1 MPRYHKTTFLP
12 WRSSTNS
19 TLTPKC
25 FGRLPYKENGHI
37 RITSITSHKGVLLQ
51 QMFVHNGWWWTLISS
66 DESSVMD
73 GNWVLLCEC
82 NNTCGVLMEWGC
94 EHISFLSSFMWIL
107 LSLAGS
113 APSPAQAES
122 GRGWEEAGS
131 GVRVASVSVMR
142 TSVTTQPP
150 GTQGIQCQS
159 WPVREGTLCGYVL
172 MFLIYIN

>member
-1 MPRYHKTTFLP
+1 
-12 WRSSTNS
+12 
-19 TLTPKC
+19 
-25 FGRLPYKENGHI
+25 
-37 RITSITSHKGVLLQ
+37 
-51 QMFVHNGWWWTLISS
+51 MFVHNGWWWTLISS

-94 EHISFLSSFMWIL
+94 LHISFLSSFMWIL

-131 GVRVASVSVMR
+131 GVRVASASVMR
-142 TSVTTQPP
+142 SEDISYNPASGDTGDTVSVLASEGGNLVWLCFNVYDIHKLIVMATF
-150 GTQGIQCQS
+150 GDASCHLLDSFILIQTHDM
-159 WPVREGTLCGYVL
+159 TL
-172 MFLIYIN
+172 INSCSKLTMKESL